1 MKKTKII
8 KSTIHHILI
17 LIVLIAALLSSN
29 VFALN
34 FLKGNLAKTPENETP
49 EITIRNLAMGIE
61 TGNLGVRRSCI
72 YFAGLYEIE
81 KLVEPL
87 VAQLT
92 KEPDPNTRIF
102 IAFSL
107 YKIGTKAAIKAVED
121 LAKNEVFALNFF
133 KGNLAK
139 TRESETPDITIRNLA
154 MGIET
159 GNLGVRRSCI
169 YFAGL
174 YEIEKLV
181 EPLVAQLTKE
191 PDPNTRIFIA
201 LSLYK
206 IGTKAAIIAVEDLVM
221 NDVNPRVNK

>member
-102 IAFSL
+102 IA
-107 YKIGTKAAIKAVED
+107 
-121 LAKNEVFALNFF
+121 
-133 KGNLAK
+133 
-139 TRESETPDITIRNLA
+139 
-154 MGIET
+154 
-159 GNLGVRRSCI
+159 
-169 YFAGL
+169 
-174 YEIEKLV
+174 
-181 EPLVAQLTKE
+181 
-191 PDPNTRIFIA
+191 

>member
-72 YFAGLYEIE
+72 YFAGYYEIE

-107 YKIGTKAAIKAVED
+107 YKIGTKAAI
-121 LAKNEVFALNFF
+121 
-133 KGNLAK
+133 
-139 TRESETPDITIRNLA
+139 
-154 MGIET
+154 
-159 GNLGVRRSCI
+159 
-169 YFAGL
+169 
-174 YEIEKLV
+174 
-181 EPLVAQLTKE
+181 
-191 PDPNTRIFIA
+191 
-201 LSLYK
+201 
-206 IGTKAAIIAVEDLVM
+206 IAVEDLVM

>member
-1 MKKTKII
+1 MKKTKTI

-34 FLKGNLAKTPENETP
+34 FLKGNLAKTLESETP

-121 LAKNEVFALNFF
+121 L
-133 KGNLAK
+133 
-139 TRESETPDITIRNLA
+139 
-154 MGIET
+154 
-159 GNLGVRRSCI
+159 
-169 YFAGL
+169 
-174 YEIEKLV
+174 
-181 EPLVAQLTKE
+181 
-191 PDPNTRIFIA
+191 
-201 LSLYK
+201 
-206 IGTKAAIIAVEDLVM
+206 VM